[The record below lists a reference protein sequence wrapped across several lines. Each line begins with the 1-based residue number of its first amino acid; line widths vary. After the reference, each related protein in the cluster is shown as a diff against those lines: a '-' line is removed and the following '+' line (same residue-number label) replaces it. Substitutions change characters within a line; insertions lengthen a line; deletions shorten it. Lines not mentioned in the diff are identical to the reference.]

1 VADLL
6 LTLGFVRE
14 SEEMYTLKD
23 EMLGEFFEGEPA
35 LDYRRRLVVARQSSQ
50 ADYKKELELI

>member
-1 VADLL
+1 
-6 LTLGFVRE
+6 VRE